1 MAVTGLT
8 PKKLRNMYHV
18 ANAQEALT
26 NEQLDEFERVKQA
39 IASLIMIG
47 QTYKAIKQAIS
58 I

>member
-1 MAVTGLT
+1 
-8 PKKLRNMYHV
+8 MYHV